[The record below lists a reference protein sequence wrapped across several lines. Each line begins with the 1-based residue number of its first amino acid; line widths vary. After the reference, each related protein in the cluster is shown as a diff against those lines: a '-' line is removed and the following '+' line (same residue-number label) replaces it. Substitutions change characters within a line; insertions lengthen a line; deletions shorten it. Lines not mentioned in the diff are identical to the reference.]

1 MSRFSCDLRFVSMAA
16 QNDRPGL
23 LRVGGRL
30 AENPSRP
37 DSRSK
42 QDVAQGGVE
51 APAANSWIQ
60 ERTRVAV
67 GQGVNVSGRLIF
79 NEPVRIEG
87 TFRGEVTS
95 GSLVVIAETGMV
107 EGKMKASK
115 LVVLGEMRGDIVD
128 ATRAYLG
135 SHARV
140 YGDITAENLTVCEGA
155 YFSGNVKMT
164 SRRPD
169 PQTTA

>member
-1 MSRFSCDLRFVSMAA
+1 MAV
-16 QNDRPGL
+16 QGNDQPEFL
-23 LRVGGRL
+23 KVGSKL
-30 AENPSRP
+30 AESLPKE
-37 DSRSK
+37 SRSK
-42 QDVAQGGVE
+42 QDSQTTVAADAHQSPNAWV
-51 APAANSWIQ
+51 Q

-67 GQGVNVSGRLIF
+67 GQGVNVSGKLIF

-95 GSLVVIAETGMV
+95 SSLVVIAETGTV
-107 EGKMKASK
+107 EGRMKASK

-128 ATRAYLG
+128 ASRAYLG

-164 SRRPD
+164 S
-169 PQTTA
+169 

>member
-1 MSRFSCDLRFVSMAA
+1 MAA
-16 QNDRPGL
+16 QNDRPGVVKL
-23 LRVGGRL
+23 GGRL
-30 AENPSRP
+30 AENPSRTE
-37 DSRSK
+37 SRSK
-42 QDVAQGGVE
+42 DPQLGVGDAL
-51 APAANSWIQ
+51 APNAWVN

-67 GQGVNVSGRLIF
+67 GQGVNVSGKLIF

-95 GSLVVIAETGMV
+95 GSLVVIAETGTV
-107 EGKMKASK
+107 EGRMKANK

-128 ATRAYLG
+128 ASRAYLG

-155 YFSGNVKMT
+155 YFSGNVRMT
-164 SRRPD
+164 SRRGPE
-169 PQTTA
+169 PSKAI

>member
-1 MSRFSCDLRFVSMAA
+1 MAA

-23 LRVGGRL
+23 MKVGGRL
-30 AENPSRP
+30 AENPTRT

-42 QDVAQGGVE
+42 DPQHGGDALSPNAWV
-51 APAANSWIQ
+51 Q

-87 TFRGEVTS
+87 TFRGEVS
-95 GSLVVIAETGMV
+95 SSSLVVIAETGTV

-128 ATRAYLG
+128 ASRAYLG

-164 SRRPD
+164 SRREAESLP
-169 PQTTA
+169 TA

>member
-1 MSRFSCDLRFVSMAA
+1 MAS

-23 LRVGGRL
+23 LKVGGRL
-30 AENPSRP
+30 VENPSRTE
-37 DSRSK
+37 SRSK
-42 QDVAQGGVE
+42 DPQSGGDALSPSAWVH
-51 APAANSWIQ
+51 

-87 TFRGEVTS
+87 TFRGEVAST
-95 GSLVVIAETGMV
+95 SLVVIAETGTV
-107 EGKMKASK
+107 EGRMKTSK

-135 SHARV
+135 PHARV

-164 SRRPD
+164 SRKATESSPS
-169 PQTTA
+169 A

>member
-1 MSRFSCDLRFVSMAA
+1 MAV
-16 QNDRPGL
+16 QGNDQPEFL
-23 LRVGGRL
+23 KVGSKL
-30 AENPSRP
+30 PESSKP

-42 QDVAQGGVE
+42 QDPQPSSTAEPNGWV
-51 APAANSWIQ
+51 Q
-60 ERTRVAV
+60 ERTRIAV
-67 GQGVNVSGRLIF
+67 GHGVNVSGKLIF

-87 TFRGEVTS
+87 TFRGEVSST
-95 GSLVVIAETGMV
+95 SLVVIAETGTV
-107 EGKMKASK
+107 EGRMKASK

-140 YGDITAENLTVCEGA
+140 YGDITADNLTVCEGA

-164 SRRPD
+164 SRR
-169 PQTTA
+169 AA

>member
-1 MSRFSCDLRFVSMAA
+1 MAA

-23 LRVGGRL
+23 VKVGGRL
-30 AENPSRP
+30 AENPSRA

-42 QDVAQGGVE
+42 DPQHG
-51 APAANSWIQ
+51 NSIETHSPNAWVQ

-87 TFRGEVTS
+87 TFRGEVS
-95 GSLVVIAETGMV
+95 SSSLVVIAETGTV

-128 ATRAYLG
+128 ASRAYLG

-164 SRRPD
+164 SRPVAESS
-169 PQTTA
+169 TTV

>member
-1 MSRFSCDLRFVSMAA
+1 MAVQGSNQPEYVKPGTTPAESMSKLNSRSNVPAA
-16 QNDRPGL
+16 EPGL
-23 LRVGGRL
+23 
-30 AENPSRP
+30 PSN
-37 DSRSK
+37 
-42 QDVAQGGVE
+42 G
-51 APAANSWIQ
+51 WIN
-60 ERTRVAV
+60 ERTRIAV
-67 GQGVNVSGRLIF
+67 GQGVNVSGKLIF

-95 GSLVVIAETGMV
+95 SSLVVIAETGTV

-128 ATRAYLG
+128 AFRAYLG
-135 SHARV
+135 GRARV

-164 SRRPD
+164 WKQEAPSP
-169 PQTTA
+169 TA

>member
-1 MSRFSCDLRFVSMAA
+1 MAV
-16 QNDRPGL
+16 QENDQPEFL
-23 LRVGGRL
+23 KVGSKL
-30 AENPSRP
+30 PESPLKA

-42 QDVAQGGVE
+42 QDPQQTGAGEPNGWV
-51 APAANSWIQ
+51 Q
-60 ERTRVAV
+60 ERTRIAV
-67 GQGVNVSGRLIF
+67 GHGVNVSGKLIF

-95 GSLVVIAETGMV
+95 SSLVVIAESGTV
-107 EGKMKASK
+107 EGRMKASR

-140 YGDITAENLTVCEGA
+140 YGDITADNLTVCEGA

-164 SRRPD
+164 SRR
-169 PQTTA
+169 AGA

>member
-1 MSRFSCDLRFVSMAA
+1 MAA

-23 LRVGGRL
+23 VKVGGRI
-30 AENPSRP
+30 AENPTRT

-42 QDVAQGGVE
+42 DPQQGGDALLPNAWV
-51 APAANSWIQ
+51 Q

-95 GSLVVIAETGMV
+95 SSLVVIAETGTV

-155 YFSGNVKMT
+155 YFSGNVQMT
-164 SRRPD
+164 SRRGPE
-169 PQTTA
+169 PSKAN

>member
-1 MSRFSCDLRFVSMAA
+1 MAA

-23 LRVGGRL
+23 FKVGGRL

-37 DSRSK
+37 ESRSK
-42 QDVAQGGVE
+42 DPQTGGDSLSPNAWV
-51 APAANSWIQ
+51 S

-67 GQGVNVSGRLIF
+67 GQGVNVSGKLIF

-87 TFRGEVTS
+87 NFRGEVTS
-95 GSLVVIAETGMV
+95 GSLVVIGETGTV
-107 EGKMKASK
+107 EGKMKAAK

-155 YFSGNVKMT
+155 YFSGNVRMT
-164 SRRPD
+164 TRRGPD
-169 PQTTA
+169 PSKAV

>member
-1 MSRFSCDLRFVSMAA
+1 MAV
-16 QNDRPGL
+16 QGNDQPEFL
-23 LRVGGRL
+23 KVGTKL
-30 AENPSRP
+30 AENPPKAESRP
-37 DSRSK
+37 K
-42 QDVAQGGVE
+42 QDSQHSS
-51 APAANSWIQ
+51 AADAHHSPNAWVQ

-67 GQGVNVSGRLIF
+67 GQGVNVSGKLIF

-95 GSLVVIAETGMV
+95 SSLVVIAETGTV
-107 EGKMKASK
+107 EGRMKASK

-128 ATRAYLG
+128 ASRAYLG

-164 SRRPD
+164 SRRAESS
-169 PQTTA
+169 TTA

>member
-1 MSRFSCDLRFVSMAA
+1 MAGQGNDQPEFLKAGSKLAETMPKVDLRTK
-16 QNDRPGL
+16 D
-23 LRVGGRL
+23 
-30 AENPSRP
+30 
-37 DSRSK
+37 
-42 QDVAQGGVE
+42 
-51 APAANSWIQ
+51 APAASVDPRLPSIAWVQ
-60 ERTRVAV
+60 ERTRIAV

-87 TFRGEVTS
+87 TFRGEVSST
-95 GSLVVIAETGMV
+95 SLVVIAETGTV
-107 EGKMKASK
+107 EGRMKASK

-135 SHARV
+135 SRARV

-164 SRRPD
+164 SKREASSSP
-169 PQTTA
+169 TAS

>member
-1 MSRFSCDLRFVSMAA
+1 MAV
-16 QNDRPGL
+16 QGSDRPGL
-23 LRVGGRL
+23 LKVAGRL
-30 AENPSRP
+30 AENPSRTE
-37 DSRSK
+37 SRSK
-42 QDVAQGGVE
+42 DPQHGGADAHSPGAWV
-51 APAANSWIQ
+51 Q

-95 GSLVVIAETGMV
+95 TSLVVIAETGTV
-107 EGKMKASK
+107 EGRMKASK

-128 ATRAYLG
+128 ASRAYLG
-135 SHARV
+135 PHARV

-155 YFSGNVKMT
+155 YFSGNVRMT
-164 SRRPD
+164 SRR
-169 PQTTA
+169 TAESSPTA